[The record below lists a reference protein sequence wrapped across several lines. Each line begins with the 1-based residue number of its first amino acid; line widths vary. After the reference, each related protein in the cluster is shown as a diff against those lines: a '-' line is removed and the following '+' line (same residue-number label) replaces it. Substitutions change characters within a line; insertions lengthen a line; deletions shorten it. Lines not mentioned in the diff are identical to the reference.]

1 MNQKH
6 KQPDGLLSISRLK
19 VTDLISIPKIK
30 VKVKGLEMDSHE
42 KDYLDKEAYRV
53 RKSSGLTIAK
63 RCDNRKVQ
71 RNE

>member
-30 VKVKGLEMDSHE
+30 VKGLEMYSHE